1 MKVRILQKF
10 HDKDD
15 YSKVFLVGETITLDD
30 TRAEFLI
37 SRGLVEM
44 VEEKKESKTSEPSE
58 LDKIE
63 VEATKD
69 LLFPKE
75 TPVKPVTATR
85 RKSVAKAN

>member
-44 VEEKKESKTSEPSE
+44 AEENKNEPSE
-58 LDKIE
+58 LDQME
-63 VEATKD
+63 VKATKE